1 MPPLLIDLQMQGD
14 GSYTYKNTGD
24 TYFGSW
30 FDGQKHGS
38 GKYKFGTN
46 EGCMEGIWDNGQIVK
61 GTWNLADAALFTGDF
76 KHGRPYGAGKL
87 DFTGSGLTQ
96 IGSFDRIKSSQV
108 DEDDD
113 EDSSFAAQ
121 AKVPIVEWNGE
132 SLVAF

>member
-1 MPPLLIDLQMQGD
+1 MQGD
-14 GSYTYKNTGD
+14 GSYLYKKTGD

-30 FDGQKHGS
+30 FDGQKHGN

-46 EGCMEGIWDNGQIVK
+46 EGCIEGIWERGQIVK
-61 GTWNLADAALFTGDF
+61 GTWSLADFAIFTGDF
-76 KHGRPYGAGKL
+76 RLGRPYGAGKL

-96 IGSFDRIKSSQV
+96 LGSFDNVTSSQG

-113 EDSSFAAQ
+113 EDASFTDQ
-121 AKVPIVEWNGE
+121 VKVPKVEWIGE

>member
-1 MPPLLIDLQMQGD
+1 MQGD
-14 GSYTYKNTGD
+14 GSYKYKKTGD

-30 FDGQKHGS
+30 LDGQKHGS
-38 GKYKFGTN
+38 GKYKFGNN

-61 GTWNLADAALFTGDF
+61 GTWNLADAVLFTGDF
-76 KHGRPYGAGKL
+76 KLGRPYGAGKL

-96 IGSFDRIKSSQV
+96 IGSFDKIKSSQV

-113 EDSSFAAQ
+113 EDSSLTAQ
-121 AKVPIVEWNGE
+121 AKVPKVEWNGE